1 MIGRRRARM
10 APRRCKTRG
19 AQYLI
24 MRATRR
30 TASASARSALR
41 RATLL
46 DWLAFLMLLAGSVV
60 WPH

>member
-1 MIGRRRARM
+1 M

-19 AQYLI
+19 AQYII
-24 MRATRR
+24 MSATRR
-30 TASASARSALR
+30 TATATASARSAPR

>member
-24 MRATRR
+24 MSATRR
-30 TASASARSALR
+30 TATARAAPR